1 MCECSGDSVKPNISW
16 ILPADDTIVQPT
28 VQSEYNG
35 INVQVNSTFE
45 FQLKQYEGK
54 DLICV
59 IQNKHGKDERQTLHV
74 PKYCKEMYF
83 LNVNFK
89 IKLM

>member
-28 VQSEYNG
+28 VQSAYNG

-74 PKYCKEMYF
+74 PEYCKEMYF